1 MKLKNITILIF
12 LLLFIL
18 TVGAVSASSDNSTDV
33 VAADDDNDLEM
44 QSDSGQIL
52 ASNEDDDVVCDVG
65 NGTVLS
71 KASSSLSIETLS
83 EVYAG
88 DNAIVKV
95 LLTPSDATG
104 DVELSVDGN
113 TRVSIIEDGTVSFT
127 LSGLTVGSHNLVASY
142 SGDSNYERSNA
153 SATLNVIDDKSFEA
167 LQALING
174 AVDSLVLTKDYYGN
188 GQEITITNTISIDGG
203 GHTIDAKG
211 LSRIFNIQADDVVLK
226 NFNFINGFSDEDGGA
241 IYWSGSNGLINSS
254 TFVNSTANNSGAIYI
269 SVNADNGLIKSV
281 SFINNTATVSGG
293 AIRNQRGN
301 NWTIEDSIFINN
313 SAHGETN
320 IIDAGGGA
328 IWSCNSVMDI
338 MNSIFKENNAPFG
351 GALRGSFYISDSE
364 FDSNTATDGNGGAI
378 DVAADASF
386 SYDLH
391 LVFEN
396 LTFTNNIAKGDS
408 SDLYDNERA
417 QGGAIH
423 LYDIQRV
430 DMLNCACINNTA
442 DRGGAIDG
450 YMMNV
455 TYVDNCIFENNT
467 ALNYGGAVS
476 MDSCIVSNCYFS
488 NNIATG
494 GDSQGGAV
502 FFYEEGNV
510 SNCNFTGNTADYGGA
525 INIYSGSVT
534 NCSFTNNSATDGGA
548 IFRDS
553 GSVENCYF
561 TGNTADHGGAVY
573 FESTGNVTNC
583 DFAGNTASWKGG
595 AIRMY
600 SGSVEN
606 CYFTGNTATDNG
618 GAVHFDSTGSV
629 TNCNFVENSASW
641 GGAIRMYSGTVTNC
655 NFTNNTASGNGGAV
669 YFWYHGTVT
678 NCNFTDNTA
687 SSQGGAIR
695 FSGSG
700 TVTNCNFINHS
711 ATHNGG
717 AVSFDSDGE
726 VTNCTFTNNTAS
738 GNGGAVYF
746 FSTGNVTN
754 CTFTNNTASGNG
766 GAVYF
771 FSTGNVTNCAFTG
784 NTAECGGA
792 IYGEAL
798 VTLST
803 FRYNNAVNGSAM
815 YNCEYENCIFEGNS
829 DPKVYRDEEYREK
842 PTINIFA
849 PDIHLGEDIIV
860 NITFSPIITGN
871 VTVGLNGQ
879 NRTVEIIDGSG
890 GLIVSSEGFN
900 CGEYMVEVIFD
911 GNEECLSNSNVTTF
925 MILKSLLSID
935 VSTDTD
941 EGYIHIILPADI
953 GGSIQFTIGDI
964 VKYLNETG
972 NVDVKSLPAGD
983 YSYEIRYDGDD
994 RYESLSVSNT
1004 TRLTKS
1010 LPAID
1015 IIVSNIAY
1023 GDVEKISII
1032 LPDDIEGNASFTFNN
1047 DHISINASAQWQYG
1061 DLTIGNYNV
1070 SIQYSGDSRYYG
1082 HSLNKRFT
1090 VMPKINL
1097 SQIIVIEDYGFVYI
1111 DLGNATGSVQFFI
1124 DDEYYDGQRIG
1135 GGKVNYNLPTNDIPV
1150 GNHNMTFKYV
1160 GNTFKDDIFTYWDE
1174 KSQDCLPIS
1183 YPITILPKET
1193 KTNIESNEMTFLTAT
1208 ILDENNHIAYD
1219 AKGTVT
1225 FFVNGVKYAVV
1236 DVVDGMAK
1244 LDISKFK
1251 NGDYLIEWQYS
1262 GDAKYNQSSGNS
1274 HINVNYRIS
1283 ASALT
1288 MIYSSGKSYSVRVYG
1303 SNGAISG
1310 VPVTFLV
1317 NGKVLKTVKT
1327 NANGAASVVIKNAPG
1342 TYKITTQALGQSST
1356 KTLKVTH
1363 VLSLKSVKV
1372 KKSAK
1377 KLVLTATL
1385 KKVNGKYLKSKKII
1399 FKFNGKKFTVKT
1411 NKKGVAKVTIKAK
1424 LLKKLKA
1431 GKKVKYQAT
1440 YLKDTVKKSVKVKK

>member
-1 MKLKNITILIF
+1 
-12 LLLFIL
+12 
-18 TVGAVSASSDNSTDV
+18 
-33 VAADDDNDLEM
+33 
-44 QSDSGQIL
+44 
-52 ASNEDDDVVCDVG
+52 
-65 NGTVLS
+65 
-71 KASSSLSIETLS
+71 
-83 EVYAG
+83 
-88 DNAIVKV
+88 
-95 LLTPSDATG
+95 
-104 DVELSVDGN
+104 
-113 TRVSIIEDGTVSFT
+113 
-127 LSGLTVGSHNLVASY
+127 
-142 SGDSNYERSNA
+142 
-153 SATLNVIDDKSFEA
+153 
-167 LQALING
+167 
-174 AVDSLVLTKDYYGN
+174 
-188 GQEITITNTISIDGG
+188 
-203 GHTIDAKG
+203 
-211 LSRIFNIQADDVVLK
+211 
-226 NFNFINGFSDEDGGA
+226 
-241 IYWSGSNGLINSS
+241 
-254 TFVNSTANNSGAIYI
+254 
-269 SVNADNGLIKSV
+269 
-281 SFINNTATVSGG
+281 
-293 AIRNQRGN
+293 
-301 NWTIEDSIFINN
+301 
-313 SAHGETN
+313 
-320 IIDAGGGA
+320 
-328 IWSCNSVMDI
+328 
-338 MNSIFKENNAPFG
+338 
-351 GALRGSFYISDSE
+351 
-364 FDSNTATDGNGGAI
+364 
-378 DVAADASF
+378 
-386 SYDLH
+386 
-391 LVFEN
+391 
-396 LTFTNNIAKGDS
+396 
-408 SDLYDNERA
+408 
-417 QGGAIH
+417 
-423 LYDIQRV
+423 
-430 DMLNCACINNTA
+430 
-442 DRGGAIDG
+442 
-450 YMMNV
+450 
-455 TYVDNCIFENNT
+455 
-467 ALNYGGAVS
+467 
-476 MDSCIVSNCYFS
+476 MDSCIVSNCYFN

-494 GDSQGGAV
+494 SDSQGGAV
-502 FFYEEGNV
+502 FFYEDGNLSNCNFTGNTAYSGCGAVYFSSTGSVSNCNFVDNKATADYSNSGAIYFVNEGIVSNCNFIGNTASRYGGALYFNSNSNVINCNFTGNTAGVWGGAIWIYSGSV
-510 SNCNFTGNTADYGGA
+510 SNCNFTGNTAHSGGA
-525 INIYSGSVT
+525 IYI
-534 NCSFTNNSATDGGA
+534 
-548 IFRDS
+548 RS

-561 TGNTADHGGAVY
+561 
-573 FESTGNVTNC
+573 
-583 DFAGNTASWKGG
+583 AGNNATDGG
-595 AIRMY
+595 AIFMVV
-600 SGSVEN
+600 SGSVE
-606 CYFTGNTATDNG
+606 
-618 GAVHFDSTGSV
+618 
-629 TNCNFVENSASW
+629 
-641 GGAIRMYSGTVTNC
+641 NC
-655 NFTNNTASGNGGAV
+655 NFTNNTASGDGGAV
-669 YFWYHGTVT
+669 RISSGDVA
-678 NCNFTDNTA
+678 NCN
-687 SSQGGAIR
+687 
-695 FSGSG
+695 
-700 TVTNCNFINHS
+700 
-711 ATHNGG
+711 
-717 AVSFDSDGE
+717 
-726 VTNCTFTNNTAS
+726 FTNNTAS
-738 GNGGAVYF
+738 GDGGAVYISSGDVANCNFTNNTANYCGGAVYF
-746 FSTGNVTN
+746 SNKGNVTNCNFTGNTAGYGGAVYIYSGNVTN
-754 CTFTNNTASGNG
+754 CTFT
-766 GAVYF
+766 
-771 FSTGNVTNCAFTG
+771 G
-784 NTAECGGA
+784 NTAVCGGA

-815 YNCEYENCIFEGNS
+815 YNCEYENCIFEGNT
-829 DPKVYRDEEYREK
+829 DPKVYRDEQLRK
-842 PTINIFA
+842 NVTINIFA

-925 MILKSLLSID
+925 MIFKSLLSID

-1004 TRLTKS
+1004 TRLKKS

-1032 LPDDIEGNASFTFNN
+1032 LPDDIEGDASFTFNN

-1070 SIQYSGDSRYYG
+1070 SIQYSGDFRYYG

-1150 GNHNMTFKYV
+1150 GDHNMTFKYV

-1174 KSQDCLPIS
+1174 KSQDYLPIS

-1225 FFVNGVKYAVV
+1225 FFVNGVKYAVI
-1236 DVVDGMAK
+1236 DVVNGMAK

-1262 GDAKYNQSSGNS
+1262 GDAKYNPSSGNS
-1274 HINVNYRIS
+1274 HLNVNYRIS

-1288 MIYSSGKSYSVRVYG
+1288 MVYSSGKSYSVNVYG

-1310 VPVTFLV
+1310 VSVTFLV

-1327 NANGAASVVIKNAPG
+1327 NANGVASVAIKNAPG

-1385 KKVNGKYLKSKKII
+1385 KKVNGKYLKSKKIT
-1399 FKFNGKKFTVKT
+1399 FKFNGKKFTAKT

-1440 YLKDTVKKSVKVKK
+1440 YLKDTVKKTVKVKK

>member
-18 TVGAVSASSDNSTDV
+18 TLGAVSASSDNSTDV

-71 KASSSLSIETLS
+71 KASSSLSFESLS
-83 EVYAG
+83 DVYLAG
-88 DNAIVKV
+88 DDVEV
-95 LLTPSDATG
+95 TVSLTPSDATG
-104 DVELSVDGN
+104 NVLLSVDEENNQTGVIAEGSV
-113 TRVSIIEDGTVSFT
+113 TFM
-127 LSGLTVGSHNLVASY
+127 LSGLTVGSHNLKAVY
-142 SGDSNYERSNA
+142 FGDENYEGCENSASFTVIKKNSTMSVTYNDINLVDNVTVTVFLPNDATGNITLSLNGMEYGSNLVDGKVQFTISGLVA
-153 SATLNVIDDKSFEA
+153 GSYVGNVSYMGDEHYLQSFVSFMLNVIEDNSFEA
-167 LQALING
+167 LQMRINE
-174 AVDSLVLTKDYYGN
+174 ATDSLMLTKDYSGN

-488 NNIATG
+488 NNIVTG

-510 SNCNFTGNTADYGGA
+510 SNCKFTGNTADY
-525 INIYSGSVT
+525 
-534 NCSFTNNSATDGGA
+534 
-548 IFRDS
+548 
-553 GSVENCYF
+553 
-561 TGNTADHGGAVY
+561 
-573 FESTGNVTNC
+573 
-583 DFAGNTASWKGG
+583 
-595 AIRMY
+595 
-600 SGSVEN
+600 
-606 CYFTGNTATDNG
+606 
-618 GAVHFDSTGSV
+618 
-629 TNCNFVENSASW
+629 
-641 GGAIRMYSGTVTNC
+641 
-655 NFTNNTASGNGGAV
+655 
-669 YFWYHGTVT
+669 
-678 NCNFTDNTA
+678 
-687 SSQGGAIR
+687 GGAIR

-700 TVTNCNFINHS
+700 TVTNGNFINNS

-726 VTNCTFTNNTAS
+726 VTNCN
-738 GNGGAVYF
+738 
-746 FSTGNVTN
+746 
-754 CTFTNNTASGNG
+754 FTNNTASGNG

-849 PDIHLGEDIIV
+849 PNIHLGEDIIV

-925 MILKSLLSID
+925 MIFKSLLSID

-1174 KSQDCLPIS
+1174 KSQDYLPIS

-1225 FFVNGVKYAVV
+1225 FFVNGVKYAVIN
-1236 DVVDGMAK
+1236 VVNGMAK
-1244 LDISKFK
+1244 LDISKFV
-1251 NGDYLIEWQYS
+1251 NGYYQIDWQYS
-1262 GDAKYNQSSGNS
+1262 GDSKYDSSSGHS
-1274 HINVNYRIS
+1274 SFNVNFRI
-1283 ASALT
+1283 AANDLT
-1288 MIYSSGKSYSVRVYG
+1288 VLYSSAKSYSVRVYG
-1303 SNGAISG
+1303 SNGAIGG
-1310 VPVTFLV
+1310 VSVKFLV

-1327 NANGAASVVIKNAPG
+1327 NANGVASVAIKNAPG

-1377 KLVLTATL
+1377 KLVLKATL
-1385 KKVNGKYLKSKKII
+1385 KKVNGKYLKSKKIT
-1399 FKFNGKKFTVKT
+1399 FKFNGKKFTAKT
-1411 NKKGVAKVTIKAK
+1411 NKKGVVKVIIKAK